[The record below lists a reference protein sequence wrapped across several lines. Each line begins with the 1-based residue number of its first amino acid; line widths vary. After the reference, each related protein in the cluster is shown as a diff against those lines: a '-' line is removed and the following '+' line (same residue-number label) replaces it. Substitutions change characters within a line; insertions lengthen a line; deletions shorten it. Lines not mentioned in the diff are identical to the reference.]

1 MMTVGGGSSSLKAL
15 HEISPL
21 EGIKSRLKNK
31 VEIVYARGYV
41 GDSSNEYNGVI
52 TRQNL
57 KDNRSAKELIDE
69 AIKISQDA
77 DYVIFIGGLNKSA
90 GQDCEDADRKG
101 IELPY
106 NQDKVIE
113 ALSTVNKN
121 VIVVNISGNAIAMPW
136 VKKVPA
142 IIQAWFLGSEAGNA
156 LASILV
162 GDVNPSGKLPF
173 TFPAKLEHVGAHKL
187 NSYPGVKRENSSIID
202 ERYNESI
209 YVGYRWMEKEH
220 IKPLFAFGHG
230 LSYTT
235 FKYGK
240 PSISTTQMTTS
251 DTLTITIPI
260 TNIGK
265 REGAEVVQLYIA
277 DKKSSLPRPIKEL
290 KGFQKVQLAP
300 GETQYVSFIVD
311 QNSLS
316 YFNDT
321 LHKWIAEAGEFEA
334 IIGSSSEEIK
344 ARINFE
350 LK

>member
-1 MMTVGGGSSSLKAL
+1 M
-15 HEISPL
+15 
-21 EGIKSRLKNK
+21 
-31 VEIVYARGYV
+31 
-41 GDSSNEYNGVI
+41 
-52 TRQNL
+52 
-57 KDNRSAKELIDE
+57 
-69 AIKISQDA
+69 
-77 DYVIFIGGLNKSA
+77 
-90 GQDCEDADRKG
+90 
-101 IELPY
+101 
-106 NQDKVIE
+106 
-113 ALSTVNKN
+113 
-121 VIVVNISGNAIAMPW
+121 
-136 VKKVPA
+136 
-142 IIQAWFLGSEAGNA
+142 FLGSEAGNA